1 MSSFISTLNTTLLL
15 FLFIIA
21 GYILR
26 KGHILPD
33 SAESV
38 LSKLENTLLI
48 PAVVI
53 STFIDK
59 FTIENFSQ
67 RWPLILISAVIIA
80 VLIPISILVSHIL
93 GHDANEIR
101 IFRYSTVISNFSFF
115 GVPLVSG
122 AFGQEALF
130 SYLIFCIPFYAV
142 CYSIGVVWLIPA
154 DRAGRITIRSF
165 ANPVCVSLLIGM
177 ILGLLRVPL
186 PAFVGT
192 ALTNASSC
200 MGPIAMLL
208 TGFVVAGYELRA
220 LLGDARVYLMAAL
233 RLIVIPG
240 VFVLVLGLFTQ
251 DETILFSALCAL
263 AMPLGLN
270 TIVIPAA
277 YDGDTRIGASCA
289 LISSVLAVVTIPLMF
304 MLLV

>member
-1 MSSFISTLNTTLLL
+1 MTTFFSTLNTTLLL

-21 GYILR
+21 GYIIR
-26 KGHILPD
+26 KARLLPD
-33 SAESV
+33 SADSV

-53 STFIDK
+53 NTFIDK
-59 FTIENFSQ
+59 FTVENFSTL
-67 RWPLILISAVIIA
+67 WPLILISACIIA
-80 VLIPISILVSHIL
+80 ALIPFSVFISRKL
-93 GHDANEIR
+93 GHDDNERR
-101 IFRYSTVISNFSFF
+101 IFRYSAVISNFSFF

-122 AFGQEALF
+122 AFGQDALF
-130 SYLIFCIPFYAV
+130 SYLIFCIPFYMV

-154 DRAGRITIRSF
+154 ERADKVGIKNF

-177 ILGLLRVPL
+177 ILGLLHVPL
-186 PAFVGT
+186 PAFVAT
-192 ALTNASSC
+192 ALTSASGC

-208 TGFVVAGYELRA
+208 TGFVVAGYELRT
-220 LLGDARVYLMAAL
+220 LLGDPRVYLMAAL
-233 RLIVIPG
+233 RLIIIPG
-240 VFVLVLGLFTQ
+240 VIVTVVSLFTK
-251 DETILFSALCAL
+251 DETVIFSALCAL

-289 LISSVLAVVTIPLMF
+289 LISSVLAVFTIPLMF